1 LPELEGLSLESRR
14 LINVAIIALAQ
25 HLVAHFAE
33 HDLASLAKTS
43 TQRPVADMK
52 FGDRSLCD
60 RMVER
65 IRERVEELRTSKSVA
80 DQVRK
85 RTDILIGEMKYR
97 NDTDSVPRP
106 DCVEEITMS
115 FGADPGNSLM
125 RRATDAPLR
134 INVLDENY
142 WDIFAVLR

>member
-1 LPELEGLSLESRR
+1 
-14 LINVAIIALAQ
+14 
-25 HLVAHFAE
+25 
-33 HDLASLAKTS
+33 
-43 TQRPVADMK
+43 MK

-65 IRERVEELRTSKSVA
+65 IRERVEDLRTSKNLA

-85 RTDILIGEMKYR
+85 RTDVLISEMKYR

-106 DCVEEITMS
+106 DCVEQIQMS
-115 FGADPGNSLM
+115 FSAEPGNSLM

-134 INVLDENY
+134 SNVLDENY
-142 WDIFAVLR
+142 WDIFAVMR